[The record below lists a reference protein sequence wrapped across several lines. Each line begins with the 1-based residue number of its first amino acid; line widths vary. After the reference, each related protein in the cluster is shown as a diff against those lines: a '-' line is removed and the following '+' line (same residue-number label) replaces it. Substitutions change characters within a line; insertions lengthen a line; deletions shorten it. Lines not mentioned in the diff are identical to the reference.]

1 MIPISLNEIGKFL
14 LQYAS
19 FSVHSLVLGV
29 CIIGI
34 VIMNLI
40 DNRKKNRNLQGMTLT
55 TQLIMLIILGTIFL
69 LGLLSGFVYVVELIT
84 IACII
89 VSIISY
95 PYNRYSSTKYVIFI
109 IFQILLIILALMYII
124 TSFIN
129 PSVFSEI

>member
-1 MIPISLNEIGKFL
+1 MIPISLNETGKFL